1 MLRSAVMRWLIV
13 ALVCLSHV
21 VAADAPKGYKCTP
34 GYRSGTACKCP
45 EDRRPARDADHKAIC
60 EPKPE
65 PVATACLADRKGK
78 FPLKV
83 ESTPVGAT
91 IYVGSKTC
99 GVVAKT
105 PWRGKVAAGPVLVIL
120 EHQSYDTVERTVT
133 VTAKTTSELFVPMQ
147 RTNAGFVEIRGD
159 SDPGVVGVEVTVDGQ
174 AKGAVPITIKLPV
187 GRHLVEIAK
196 AGFDNFS
203 QWVDVLDGQKQVLLP
218 VLKAQTVSK
227 ARLVIDADVKQAE
240 VFVNGERKG
249 TTPLSVDDLPPG
261 TYTIVVKAPGAKD
274 WTQKLTLPAGQTL
287 LKAELAAS
295 VPKLPTEAEL
305 DIVADQKDADV
316 WIDGALAGKAPILK
330 RVPGGDH
337 WIQVKLAKHVTWE
350 AKQVFEAGKT
360 VKLRATLVPAGQVIV
375 TSTPAGAT
383 VFVDKVRRGLTPI
396 TLELAQGAYTIIV
409 ERAGYQRFETKVRVS
424 DKPSMVD
431 APLKR

>member
-1 MLRSAVMRWLIV
+1 MRWLIV
-13 ALVCLSHV
+13 ALLCLSR
-21 VAADAPKGYKCTP
+21 VAVADAPTGYKCTP
-34 GYRSGTACKCP
+34 GYRSGTTCKCP
-45 EDRRPARDADHKAIC
+45 DDRRPARDATDKAIC

-78 FPLKV
+78 FPIKV

-120 EHQSYDTVERTVT
+120 EHQSYDTVERIVT

-159 SDPGVVGVEVTVDGQ
+159 SDPGVVGVEVIVDGQ
-174 AKGAVPITIKLPV
+174 AKGAVPIVVKLPV

-218 VLKAQTVSK
+218 VLKAITVAS

-249 TTPLSVDDLPPG
+249 TTPLSLDDLPLG
-261 TYTIVVKAPGAKD
+261 AYTIVVKAKGAKD
-274 WTQKLTLPAGQTL
+274 WTQKLTLAAGQTL

-295 VPKLPTEAEL
+295 LPKLPTEAEL

-316 WIDGALAGKAPILK
+316 WIDGALVGKAPMLT
-330 RVPGGDH
+330 RVVGGDH

-350 AKQVFEAGKT
+350 AKRVFEAGT
-360 VKLRATLVPAGQVIV
+360 SVKLRATLEPSGQVVV

-396 TLELAQGAYTIIV
+396 TLELARGTYTIIV
-409 ERAGYQRFETKVRVS
+409 ERAGYQRFDKTIRIS
-424 DKPSMVD
+424 DKATTVD

>member
-1 MLRSAVMRWLIV
+1 MA
-13 ALVCLSHV
+13 
-21 VAADAPKGYKCTP
+21 AADPPKGYKCTP

-45 EDRRPARDADHKAIC
+45 EDRRPARDVDDKAIC

-78 FPLKV
+78 FPIKV

-99 GVVAKT
+99 GVVART
-105 PWRGKVAAGPVLVIL
+105 PWSGKVSAGPVLVIL
-120 EHQSYDTVERTVT
+120 EHQSYDTVERTVI

-147 RTNAGFVEIRGD
+147 RTNAGFVEIRGE
-159 SDPGVVGVEVTVDGQ
+159 SDPGVVGVDVTVDGQ
-174 AKGAVPITIKLPV
+174 AKGIVPITIKLPV

-196 AGFDNFS
+196 AGFDSFS

-218 VLKAQTVSK
+218 VLKALTVSV

-240 VFVNGERKG
+240 VFINGERKG
-249 TTPLSVDDLPPG
+249 TTPLALDDLPLG
-261 TYTIVVKAPGAKD
+261 AYTIVVKAPGAKD
-274 WTQKLTLPAGQTL
+274 WTQKLTLAAGQTL
-287 LKAELAAS
+287 LKAELAS
-295 VPKLPTEAEL
+295 SIPKSPTETDL
-305 DIVADQKDADV
+305 DIVADKPDAVV
-316 WIDGALAGKAPILK
+316 WIDGALVGKTPLLH
-330 RVPGGDH
+330 RVTAGDH

-350 AKQVFEAGKT
+350 VKQVFEAGKPA
-360 VKLRATLVPAGQVIV
+360 KLRATLAPSGEVIV

-383 VFVDKVRRGLTPI
+383 VFVDRVRRGLTPI
-396 TLELAQGAYTIIV
+396 TLELAEGTYTIIV
-409 ERAGYQRFETKVRVS
+409 ERAGYQRFEKKIQVS
-424 DKPSMVD
+424 AKSTTVA

>member
-1 MLRSAVMRWLIV
+1 MRWLIL
-13 ALVCLSHV
+13 ALLCLSRL
-21 VAADAPKGYKCTP
+21 ATAEAPKGYKCTP

-45 EDRRPARDADHKAIC
+45 EDRRPARDADDKAIC
-60 EPKPE
+60 EPKPA

-78 FPLKV
+78 FPIKV

-91 IYVGSKTC
+91 VYVGSKTC

-105 PWRGKVAAGPVLVIL
+105 PWSGKVAAGPVLVIL

-159 SDPGVVGVEVTVDGQ
+159 SDPGVAGVEVTVDGQ
-174 AKGAVPITIKLPV
+174 AKGPVPITIKVPV

-196 AGFDNFS
+196 PGFDNFS
-203 QWVDVLDGQKQVLLP
+203 QWVDVLDGQTQVLLP
-218 VLKAQTVSK
+218 VLKPQTVAK

-249 TTPLSVDDLPPG
+249 TTPLALDDLPLG
-261 TYTIVVKAPGAKD
+261 AYTIVVKAPGAKD
-274 WTQKLTLPAGQTL
+274 WTQKLTLAAGQTL

-295 VPKLPTEAEL
+295 LPKLPTEAEL

-316 WIDGALAGKAPILK
+316 WIDGTLVGKAPLLR
-330 RVPGGDH
+330 RVTGGDH
-337 WIQVKLAKHVTWE
+337 WVQVKLAKHVTWE
-350 AKQVFEAGKT
+350 TKQVFEAGKS
-360 VKLRATLVPAGQVIV
+360 VKLRATLKPSGEVVV

-409 ERAGYQRFETKVRVS
+409 ERAGYQRFEKKVQVS
-424 DKPSMVD
+424 DKPSTVD

>member
-1 MLRSAVMRWLIV
+1 MI
-13 ALVCLSHV
+13 LVGLCLSHV
-21 VAADAPKGYKCTP
+21 AAADAPKGYKCTP

-45 EDRRPARDADHKAIC
+45 DDRRPARDADNKAIC

-83 ESTPVGAT
+83 ESTPAGAT

-105 PWRGKVAAGPVLVIL
+105 PWTGKVAAGPVLVIL
-120 EHQSYDTVERTVT
+120 EHQSYDIVERTVT

-159 SDPGVVGVEVTVDGQ
+159 SDPGVVGVDVTVDGQ

-187 GRHLVEIAK
+187 GRHLVQIAK
-196 AGFDNFS
+196 VGFDNFS

-218 VLKAQTVSK
+218 VLKAVTVPS

-249 TTPLSVDDLPPG
+249 TTPLSLDDLPLG
-261 TYTIVVKAPGAKD
+261 AYTIVVKAPGAKD
-274 WTQKLTLPAGQTL
+274 WTQKLTLGAGQTL

-295 VPKLPTEAEL
+295 LPKLPTEAEL

-316 WIDGALAGKAPILK
+316 WIDGGLAGKAPILK

-337 WIQVKLAKHVTWE
+337 WVQVKLAKHVTWE
-350 AKQVFEAGKT
+350 VKQVFDAGKT
-360 VKLRATLVPAGQVIV
+360 VKLRATLAPSGEVIV

-396 TLELAQGAYTIIV
+396 TLELARGAYTIIV
-409 ERAGYQRFETKVRVS
+409 ERAGYQRFDKKVQVT
-424 DKPSMVD
+424 DKPTTVD
-431 APLKR
+431 ASLKR